1 MSVEEEIK
9 IFMDYIAITTD
20 NYIEHH
26 GILGQKW
33 GIRRY
38 QNKDGSLTEAGLKK
52 RSGDLARADER
63 LKNRSEY
70 VTKKSDEVKNAAR
83 LGTMRNIRG
92 SANLSYD
99 NKKVRDL
106 IKYLNENE
114 DKKEKFGRITHDQR
128 VATVAGTTAGALGS
142 AAVVGY
148 LAAAAGSGLATI
160 PIAALPAAAIAAG
173 GAYIYSLTKR

>member
-1 MSVEEEIK
+1 MSDYVMIK
-9 IFMDYIAITTD
+9 PDELY
-20 NYIEHH
+20 HH

-38 QNKDGSLTEAGLKK
+38 QNKDGSLTEAGLKR

-92 SANLSYD
+92 SANLTYD

-114 DKKEKFGRITHDQR
+114 DKKEQFGRITHDQR

-142 AAVVGY
+142 AAVAGY
-148 LAAAAGSGLATI
+148 LAAAAGAGLATI

>member
-1 MSVEEEIK
+1 MSDFIIVN
-9 IFMDYIAITTD
+9 TD
-20 NYIEHH
+20 DHLEHH

-38 QNKDGSLTEAGLKK
+38 QNADGSLTEAGLKR

-70 VTKKSDEVKNAAR
+70 ITKESDEVKNAAR
-83 LGTMRNIRG
+83 LGTMSNIRG
-92 SANLSYD
+92 SAQLSYD

-114 DKKEKFGRITHDQR
+114 DKKEQFGRITKNQR
-128 VATVAGTTAGALGS
+128 VATVAGTTIGSLGS
-142 AAVVGY
+142 AA
-148 LAAAAGSGLATI
+148 ATAMLFGEALGM
-160 PIAALPAAAIAAG
+160 AALPVAAIPAAVVAAG